1 MMIKSILLTAFFA
14 ITTLALNAQEKYE
27 YAVVRYYLI
36 SGERYKIELSTED
49 KIEVVAEASSAQ
61 YGKWSRDYDNTSPAL
76 KWISE
81 NNWEPVQFTA
91 PSSNNNSS
99 YFFLR
104 RKKAQ

>member
-1 MMIKSILLTAFFA
+1 MIKSILAAAFFA
-14 ITTLALNAQEKYE
+14 ITTLTLNAQEKYE

>member
-1 MMIKSILLTAFFA
+1 MMIKSIIAAAFFA
-14 ITTLALNAQEKYE
+14 FTTLTLDAQEKYE

-36 SGERYKIELSTED
+36 SGERYKIELSTEE

-81 NNWEPVQFTA
+81 NNWEPVPFTA

-104 RKKAQ
+104 RKRAQ

>member
-1 MMIKSILLTAFFA
+1 MIKSILATAFFA
-14 ITTLALNAQEKYE
+14 IVSFTINAQEKYE
-27 YAVVRYYLI
+27 YAVLRYYLI
-36 SGERYKIELSTED
+36 SGERYKIELSTDE
-49 KIEVVAEASSAQ
+49 KIEVVAEASTAQ

-81 NNWEPVQFTA
+81 NNWEPVQFAA